1 MLLAAG
7 ESCSEVFKQQEYLT
21 VFKSVQSTQNEKKLK
36 NHCCQ
41 TIHQHLKK
49 TGNKMNL
56 FLLIP
61 KLLVPALLK
70 SYLLYDMF
78 QNIK

>member
-1 MLLAAG
+1 MLLGAG

-41 TIHQHLKK
+41 TIYQHLKK
-49 TGNKMNL
+49 NRQQNEPVSPNSKASSSS
-56 FLLIP
+56 IAK
-61 KLLVPALLK
+61 KLLTV
-70 SYLLYDMF
+70 
-78 QNIK
+78 